1 MAETAEILLHATAD
15 SLVLLDEIG
24 RGTSTDGQSVLST
37 KSLRSCSFFLGTPR
51 QCEPMRKQMPAR
63 PATAATVSN
72 AQRTRDVQHRAVLSL
87 ACCLLHGGCCTIVP
101 EGLAIATAVADELA
115 AMQTRTIFATHYHT
129 LAALAARRPN
139 VLALCTTARAELG
152 RSALS
157 VA

>member
-1 MAETAEILLHATAD
+1 
-15 SLVLLDEIG
+15 
-24 RGTSTDGQSVLST
+24 
-37 KSLRSCSFFLGTPR
+37 
-51 QCEPMRKQMPAR
+51 MRKRMPAR

-72 AQRTRDVQHRAVLSL
+72 AQRTRDVQHRAVLSIT
-87 ACCLLHGGCCTIVP
+87 CCLLHGGCCTIVP

-152 RSALS
+152 RSRA
-157 VA
+157 